1 MSNTSL
7 TDSYL
12 NLSGLNSAL
21 SKFASECTN
30 AQLQCLGVNFQKKI
44 IGYFSILPVCGVKL
58 SF

>member
-30 AQLQCLGVNFQKKI
+30 AQLQCLGVDFQKNHWI
-44 IGYFSILPVCGVKL
+44 FFNPLCL
-58 SF
+58 RCQT

>member
-1 MSNTSL
+1 MSNSSL

-21 SKFASECTN
+21 SKFASECTD
-30 AQLQCLGVNFQKKI
+30 AQLQCLGVNFQKKFI
-44 IGYFSILPVCGVKL
+44 RYFSILPVCGVKL

>member
-30 AQLQCLGVNFQKKI
+30 AQLQCLGVNFQKNHLI
-44 IGYFSILPVCGVKL
+44 FFNPPCLWCQT
-58 SF
+58 